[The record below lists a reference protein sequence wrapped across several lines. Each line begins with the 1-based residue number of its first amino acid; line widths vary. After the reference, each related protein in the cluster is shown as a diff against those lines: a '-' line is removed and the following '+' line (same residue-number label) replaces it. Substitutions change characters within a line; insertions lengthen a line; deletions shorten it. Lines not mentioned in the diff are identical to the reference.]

1 MFLKNISRPVA
12 LGLVFVASF
21 IMAMLLFP
29 IFFLLALTPFESW
42 PTNADAILSL
52 TGEYWRFLVSLA
64 YWHFDVDGKIWF
76 VAIAAV
82 WAALTVAFL
91 APITGRVQLLR
102 HGRSLRSSVAVAVLM
117 GSVICGLIMGALIE
131 GVLVLITST
140 VDEVGGWHSPSTSGW
155 HSPSTIIGSIAVIG
169 AWIVGGAVW
178 AYFLRRSAS
187 SRDPAGLDLLLRRI
201 LAGTAVELVLG
212 LPIALLIRRRSECY
226 CSTATFFNFAF
237 GTAALLWICGPWSVL
252 FLTRKARANWSRTAC
267 ASCGYPRR
275 SGGSECS
282 ECGQAF
288 AAIDTAD

>member
-21 IMAMLLFP
+21 IIAMLLFP
-29 IFFLLALTPFESW
+29 IFIWLAITPFESW
-42 PTNADAILSL
+42 PSTANATLSL
-52 TGEYWRFLVSLA
+52 TEDYWRFLVSLA
-64 YWHFDVDGKIWF
+64 YWQFDVTGKIWL

-82 WAALTVAFL
+82 WATLTVAFL
-91 APITGRVQLLR
+91 APITGRVQLLQ

-117 GSVICGLIMGALIE
+117 GSVICGLIMGALFE
-131 GVLVLITST
+131 GVLALMTST
-140 VDEVGGWHSPSTSGW
+140 EEEFHGLQRLSSSV
-155 HSPSTIIGSIAVIG
+155 GSIAVIG
-169 AWIVGGAVW
+169 AWIVGGALW
-178 AYFLRRSAS
+178 AIFLRRAGS
-187 SRDPAGLDLLLRRI
+187 SRNPAGLDLLLRRI

-212 LPIALLIRRRSECY
+212 LPIALLIRRREDCV
-226 CSTATFFNFAF
+226 CGTMTFFNFMF

>member
-1 MFLKNISRPVA
+1 
-12 LGLVFVASF
+12 
-21 IMAMLLFP
+21 
-29 IFFLLALTPFESW
+29 
-42 PTNADAILSL
+42 
-52 TGEYWRFLVSLA
+52 
-64 YWHFDVDGKIWF
+64 
-76 VAIAAV
+76 
-82 WAALTVAFL
+82 
-91 APITGRVQLLR
+91 
-102 HGRSLRSSVAVAVLM
+102 VAVAVLM
-117 GSVICGLIMGALIE
+117 GSVICGLIMGALFE
-131 GVLVLITST
+131 GVLALMTST
-140 VDEVGGWHSPSTSGW
+140 EEEFYALQRLSAIP
-155 HSPSTIIGSIAVIG
+155 VIG
-169 AWIVGGAVW
+169 AWIVGGALW
-178 AYFLRRSAS
+178 AFFLRRSAS

>member
-21 IMAMLLFP
+21 IVAVLLLP
-29 IFFLLALTPFESW
+29 ISLWLAATPFGSL
-42 PTNADAILSL
+42 PRNADGILHL
-52 TGEYWRFLVSLA
+52 AGEYWEYLVSLA
-64 YWHFDVDGKIWF
+64 TWSWPSDQLVIIGI
-76 VAIAAV
+76 VVPASV
-82 WAALTVAFL
+82 WAILTVAFL
-91 APITGRVQLLR
+91 APITGRVRLLQ

-117 GSVICGLIMGALIE
+117 GSVICGLIMGALFE
-131 GVLVLITST
+131 GVLALMTST
-140 VDEVGGWHSPSTSGW
+140 EEEFHGLQRLSSSV
-155 HSPSTIIGSIAVIG
+155 GSIAVIG
-169 AWIVGGAVW
+169 AWIVGGALW
-178 AYFLRRSAS
+178 AIFLRRAGS
-187 SRDPAGLDLLLRRI
+187 SRNPAGLDLLLRRI

-212 LPIALLIRRRSECY
+212 LPIALLIRRREDCV
-226 CSTATFFNFAF
+226 CGTMTFFNFMF

-267 ASCGYPRR
+267 AFCGYPRR

>member
-21 IMAMLLFP
+21 IIAMLLFP
-29 IFFLLALTPFESW
+29 IFIWLAITPFESW
-42 PTNADAILSL
+42 PSTANATLSL
-52 TGEYWRFLVSLA
+52 TEDYWRFLVSLA
-64 YWHFDVDGKIWF
+64 YWQFDVTGKIWL

-82 WAALTVAFL
+82 WATLTVAFL
-91 APITGRVQLLR
+91 APITGRVQLLQ

-117 GSVICGLIMGALIE
+117 GSVICGLIMGALFE
-131 GVLVLITST
+131 GVLALMTST
-140 VDEVGGWHSPSTSGW
+140 EEEFRGLQRLSSSV
-155 HSPSTIIGSIAVIG
+155 GSIAVIG
-169 AWIVGGAVW
+169 AWIVGGALW
-178 AYFLRRSAS
+178 AFFLRRSAS
-187 SRDPAGLDLLLRRI
+187 SRNPAGLDLLLRRI

>member
-12 LGLVFVASF
+12 LGLVFVASV
-21 IMAMLLFP
+21 IIAMLLFP
-29 IFFLLALTPFESW
+29 IFIWLAITPFESW
-42 PTNADAILSL
+42 PSTANATLSL
-52 TGEYWRFLVSLA
+52 TEDYWRFLVSLA
-64 YWHFDVDGKIWF
+64 YWQFDVTGKIWL

-82 WAALTVAFL
+82 WATLTVAFL
-91 APITGRVQLLR
+91 APITGRVQLLQ

-117 GSVICGLIMGALIE
+117 GSVICGLIMGALFE
-131 GVLVLITST
+131 GVLALMTST
-140 VDEVGGWHSPSTSGW
+140 EEEFHGLQRLSSSV
-155 HSPSTIIGSIAVIG
+155 GSIAVIG
-169 AWIVGGAVW
+169 AWIVGGALW
-178 AYFLRRSAS
+178 AIFLRRAGS
-187 SRDPAGLDLLLRRI
+187 SRNPAGLDLLLRRI

-212 LPIALLIRRRSECY
+212 LPIALLIRRREDCV
-226 CSTATFFNFAF
+226 CGTMTFFNFMF

>member
-29 IFFLLALTPFESW
+29 IFCLLALAPFESW

-64 YWHFDVDGKIWF
+64 YWQFDVTGKIWL

-82 WAALTVAFL
+82 WATLTVAFL
-91 APITGRVQLLR
+91 APITGRVQLLQ

-131 GVLVLITST
+131 GVLALMTST
-140 VDEVGGWHSPSTSGW
+140 EEEFYALQRLSAIAVIS
-155 HSPSTIIGSIAVIG
+155 AVIG
-169 AWIVGGAVW
+169 AWIVGGALW
-178 AYFLRRSAS
+178 AFFLRRSAS
-187 SRDPAGLDLLLRRI
+187 SRNPAGLDLLLRRI

>member
-21 IMAMLLFP
+21 IIAMLLFP
-29 IFFLLALTPFESW
+29 IFIWLAITPFESW
-42 PTNADAILSL
+42 PSTANATLSL
-52 TGEYWRFLVSLA
+52 TEDYWRFLVSLA
-64 YWHFDVDGKIWF
+64 YWQFDVTGKIWL

-82 WAALTVAFL
+82 WATLTVAFL
-91 APITGRVQLLR
+91 APITGRVQLLQ

-131 GVLVLITST
+131 GVLALMTST
-140 VDEVGGWHSPSTSGW
+140 EEEFYALQRLSAIAVIS
-155 HSPSTIIGSIAVIG
+155 AVIG
-169 AWIVGGAVW
+169 AWIVGGALW
-178 AYFLRRSAS
+178 AFFLRRSAS
-187 SRDPAGLDLLLRRI
+187 SRNPAGLDLLLRRI

>member
-21 IMAMLLFP
+21 IIAMLLFP
-29 IFFLLALTPFESW
+29 IFIWLAITPFESW
-42 PTNADAILSL
+42 PSTANATLSL
-52 TGEYWRFLVSLA
+52 TEDYWRFLVSLA
-64 YWHFDVDGKIWF
+64 YWQFDVTGKIWL

-82 WAALTVAFL
+82 WATLTVAFL
-91 APITGRVQLLR
+91 APITGRVQLLQ

-131 GVLVLITST
+131 GVLALMTST
-140 VDEVGGWHSPSTSGW
+140 EEEFYALQRLSAIAVIS
-155 HSPSTIIGSIAVIG
+155 AVIG
-169 AWIVGGAVW
+169 AWIVGGALW
-178 AYFLRRSAS
+178 AIFLRRAGS
-187 SRDPAGLDLLLRRI
+187 SRNPAGLDLLLRRI

>member
-1 MFLKNISRPVA
+1 MFLKDISRPVA
-12 LGLVFVASF
+12 LGLVFVTSF
-21 IMAMLLFP
+21 IIAMLLFP
-29 IFFLLALTPFESW
+29 IFCLLALAPFESW

-64 YWHFDVDGKIWF
+64 YWQFDVTGKIWL

-82 WAALTVAFL
+82 WATLTVAFL
-91 APITGRVQLLR
+91 APITGRVQLLQ

-131 GVLVLITST
+131 GVLALMTST
-140 VDEVGGWHSPSTSGW
+140 EEEFYALQRLSAIAVIS
-155 HSPSTIIGSIAVIG
+155 AVIG
-169 AWIVGGAVW
+169 AWIVGGALW
-178 AYFLRRSAS
+178 AFFLRRSAS
-187 SRDPAGLDLLLRRI
+187 SRNPAGLDLLLRRI

>member
-1 MFLKNISRPVA
+1 MFLKDISRPVA

-21 IMAMLLFP
+21 IIAMLLFP
-29 IFFLLALTPFESW
+29 IFCLLALAPFESW

-64 YWHFDVDGKIWF
+64 YWQFDVTGKIWL

-82 WAALTVAFL
+82 WATLTVAFL
-91 APITGRVQLLR
+91 APITGRVQLLQ
-102 HGRSLRSSVAVAVLM
+102 HGRSIRSSVAVAVLM
-117 GSVICGLIMGALIE
+117 GSVICGLIMGALFE
-131 GVLVLITST
+131 GVLALMTST
-140 VDEVGGWHSPSTSGW
+140 EEEFHGLQRLSSSV
-155 HSPSTIIGSIAVIG
+155 GSIAVIG
-169 AWIVGGAVW
+169 AWIVGGALW
-178 AYFLRRSAS
+178 AIFLRRAGS
-187 SRDPAGLDLLLRRI
+187 SRNPAGLDLLLRRI

-267 ASCGYPRR
+267 AFCGYPRR

>member
-21 IMAMLLFP
+21 IIAMLLFP
-29 IFFLLALTPFESW
+29 IFIWLAITPFESW
-42 PTNADAILSL
+42 PSTANATLSL
-52 TGEYWRFLVSLA
+52 TEDYWRFLVSLA
-64 YWHFDVDGKIWF
+64 YWQFDVTGKIWL

-82 WAALTVAFL
+82 WATLTVAFL
-91 APITGRVQLLR
+91 APITGRVQLLQ

-117 GSVICGLIMGALIE
+117 GSVICGLIMGALFE
-131 GVLVLITST
+131 GVLALMTST
-140 VDEVGGWHSPSTSGW
+140 EEEFHGLQRLSSSV
-155 HSPSTIIGSIAVIG
+155 GSIAVIG
-169 AWIVGGAVW
+169 AWIVGGALW
-178 AYFLRRSAS
+178 AIFLRRAGS
-187 SRDPAGLDLLLRRI
+187 SRNPAGLDLLLRRI

-212 LPIALLIRRRSECY
+212 LPIALLIRRREDCV
-226 CSTATFFNFAF
+226 CGTMTFFNFMF

-267 ASCGYPRR
+267 AFCGYPRR

>member
-1 MFLKNISRPVA
+1 MFLKDISRPVA

-21 IMAMLLFP
+21 IIAMLLFP
-29 IFFLLALTPFESW
+29 IFIWLAITPFESW
-42 PTNADAILSL
+42 PSTANATLSL
-52 TGEYWRFLVSLA
+52 SEDYWPFLVSLA
-64 YWHFDVDGKIWF
+64 YWQFDVTGKIWL

-82 WAALTVAFL
+82 WATLTVAFL
-91 APITGRVQLLR
+91 APITGRVQLLQ

-131 GVLVLITST
+131 GVLALMTST
-140 VDEVGGWHSPSTSGW
+140 EEEFYALQRLSAIAVIS
-155 HSPSTIIGSIAVIG
+155 AVIG
-169 AWIVGGAVW
+169 AWIVGGALW
-178 AYFLRRSAS
+178 AFFLRRSAS
-187 SRDPAGLDLLLRRI
+187 SRNPAGLDLLLRRI

>member
-21 IMAMLLFP
+21 IIAMLLFP
-29 IFFLLALTPFESW
+29 IFIWLAITPFESW
-42 PTNADAILSL
+42 PSTANATLSL
-52 TGEYWRFLVSLA
+52 TEDYWRFLVSLA
-64 YWHFDVDGKIWF
+64 YWQFDVTGKIWL

-82 WAALTVAFL
+82 WATLTVAFL
-91 APITGRVQLLR
+91 APITGRVQLLQ

-131 GVLVLITST
+131 GVLALMTST
-140 VDEVGGWHSPSTSGW
+140 EEEFYALQRLSAIAVIS
-155 HSPSTIIGSIAVIG
+155 AVIG
-169 AWIVGGAVW
+169 AWIVGGALW
-178 AYFLRRSAS
+178 AFFLRRSAS
-187 SRDPAGLDLLLRRI
+187 SRNPAGLDLLLRRI

-267 ASCGYPRR
+267 AFCGYPRR

>member
-1 MFLKNISRPVA
+1 MFLKDISRPVA

-21 IMAMLLFP
+21 IIAMLLFP
-29 IFFLLALTPFESW
+29 IFCLLALAPFESW

-64 YWHFDVDGKIWF
+64 YWQFDVTGKIWL

-82 WAALTVAFL
+82 WATLTVAFL
-91 APITGRVQLLR
+91 APITGRVQLLQ
-102 HGRSLRSSVAVAVLM
+102 HGRSIRSSVAVAVLM
-117 GSVICGLIMGALIE
+117 GSVICGLIMGALFE
-131 GVLVLITST
+131 GVLALMTST
-140 VDEVGGWHSPSTSGW
+140 EEEFHGLQRLSSSV
-155 HSPSTIIGSIAVIG
+155 GSIAVIG
-169 AWIVGGAVW
+169 AWIVGGALW
-178 AYFLRRSAS
+178 AIFLRRAGS
-187 SRDPAGLDLLLRRI
+187 SRNPAGLDLLLRRI

>member
-21 IMAMLLFP
+21 IIAMLLFP
-29 IFFLLALTPFESW
+29 IFIWLAITPFESW
-42 PTNADAILSL
+42 PSTANATLSL
-52 TGEYWRFLVSLA
+52 TEDYWRFLVSLA
-64 YWHFDVDGKIWF
+64 YWQFDVTGKIWL

-82 WAALTVAFL
+82 WATLTVAFL
-91 APITGRVQLLR
+91 APITGRVQLLQ

-117 GSVICGLIMGALIE
+117 GSVICGLIMGALFE
-131 GVLVLITST
+131 GVLALMTST
-140 VDEVGGWHSPSTSGW
+140 EEEFHGLQRLSSSV
-155 HSPSTIIGSIAVIG
+155 GSIAVIG
-169 AWIVGGAVW
+169 AWIVGGALW
-178 AYFLRRSAS
+178 AFFLRRSAS
-187 SRDPAGLDLLLRRI
+187 SRNPAGLDLLLRRI

-212 LPIALLIRRRSECY
+212 LPIALLIRRREDCV
-226 CSTATFFNFAF
+226 CGTMTFFNFMF

>member
-21 IMAMLLFP
+21 IIAMLLFP
-29 IFFLLALTPFESW
+29 IFIWLAITPFESW
-42 PTNADAILSL
+42 PSTANATLSL
-52 TGEYWRFLVSLA
+52 TEDYWRFLVSLA
-64 YWHFDVDGKIWF
+64 YWQFDVTGKIWL

-82 WAALTVAFL
+82 WATLTVAFL
-91 APITGRVQLLR
+91 APITGRVQLLQ

-131 GVLVLITST
+131 GVLALMTST
-140 VDEVGGWHSPSTSGW
+140 EEEFYALQRLSAIAVIS
-155 HSPSTIIGSIAVIG
+155 AVIG
-169 AWIVGGAVW
+169 AWIVGGALW
-178 AYFLRRSAS
+178 AFFLRRSAS
-187 SRDPAGLDLLLRRI
+187 SRNPAGLDLLLRRI

-267 ASCGYPRR
+267 AFCGYPRR

-288 AAIDTAD
+288 ATIDTAD

>member
-21 IMAMLLFP
+21 IIAMLLFP
-29 IFFLLALTPFESW
+29 IFIWLAITPFESW
-42 PTNADAILSL
+42 PSTANATLSL
-52 TGEYWRFLVSLA
+52 TEDYWRFLVSLA
-64 YWHFDVDGKIWF
+64 YWQFDVTGKIWL

-82 WAALTVAFL
+82 WATLTVAFL
-91 APITGRVQLLR
+91 APITGRVRLLQ

-131 GVLVLITST
+131 GVLALMTST
-140 VDEVGGWHSPSTSGW
+140 EEEFYALQRLSAIAVIS
-155 HSPSTIIGSIAVIG
+155 AVIG
-169 AWIVGGAVW
+169 AWIVGGALW
-178 AYFLRRSAS
+178 AFFLRRSAS
-187 SRDPAGLDLLLRRI
+187 SRNPAGLDLLLRRI